1 MPSFSDD
8 TDAPLIEPLHELDL
22 RLEPGDVMVVTI
34 DAASSTATVALE
46 SFGPPLFSLRPSIES
61 ADRSELGFVEHKAV
75 GMVRAVVPDQTAPTP
90 GAFRVL
96 QVVFPQSGAGRWRVS
111 GFAG

>member
-34 DAASSTATVALE
+34 DAASSTAVVTASISGLE
-46 SFGPPLFSLRPSIES
+46 E
-61 ADRSELGFVEHKAV
+61 
-75 GMVRAVVPDQTAPTP
+75 
-90 GAFRVL
+90 
-96 QVVFPQSGAGRWRVS
+96 
-111 GFAG
+111 